1 MLGRAKN
8 WNDYNS
14 MGIKL
19 SGGDSQYYSL
29 ETFGYLS
36 KKWTYPKG
44 SGIFRVLLFD
54 LCANGYQ
61 LSNVRW
67 APRRPST

>member
-36 KKWTYPKG
+36 KNVL
-44 SGIFRVLLFD
+44 IRRVQAFFKLLQHQH
-54 LCANGYQ
+54 NK
-61 LSNVRW
+61 
-67 APRRPST
+67 

>member
-36 KKWTYPKG
+36 KKMDLSEG
-44 SGIFRVLLFD
+44 FRYFSSIV
-54 LCANGYQ
+54 
-61 LSNVRW
+61 V
-67 APRRPST
+67 